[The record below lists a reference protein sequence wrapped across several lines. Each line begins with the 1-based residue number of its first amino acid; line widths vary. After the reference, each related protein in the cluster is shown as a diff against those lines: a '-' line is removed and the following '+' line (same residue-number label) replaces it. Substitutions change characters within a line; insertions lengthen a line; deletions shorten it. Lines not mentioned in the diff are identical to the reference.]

1 MQEGP
6 CGLYSHTGAQGARL
20 HWPISETAARCITGC
35 CAPHHCFARILP
47 GPHCLEGHA
56 QPLGLAYL
64 PSSVFSLH
72 ITVGPP
78 GPLISKQASRQ
89 GPSAIS
95 LLMPF
100 ILPGTPTILPS
111 KSCLSQI
118 LSFLGS
124 LEVSEKGLK
133 VL

>member
-1 MQEGP
+1 MVKNPPAMQETLVRSLGQEDT
-6 CGLYSHTGAQGARL
+6 LEKEMAT
-20 HWPISETAARCITGC
+20 
-35 CAPHHCFARILP
+35 
-47 GPHCLEGHA
+47 HCLEGHA